1 MDSSNNCSDP
11 SDGSDPLVSPDHV
24 HKLNLIQAFLK
35 HYSDKET
42 ESGGTSMPTAEE
54 QEEMVLLTAKRDRDG
69 NSLLHLAIKENQT
82 EVFNQIVGECNVDAE
97 NNRGERPLH
106 CAAADSRIEFALA
119 LIENG
124 ATVNVEDNEGKT
136 PLHLAL
142 KNQNVLL
149 AEILFDSRA
158 VMTEEYINKFQPL
171 HCAAESGNLEIV
183 KLLMTNGCKTVD
195 SYGGIHDCPLK
206 AAVNQGHLEVVK
218 YLMRKGDKHIKT
230 ITEDR
235 CEILMYCVKP
245 DRAEILKYLVDVGM
259 KTDQNYLGMALNYK
273 CYNVW
278 KYLMRSTSKMN
289 ASTCCQETEL
299 HSAIRAGQVETVK
312 IIINNPANYYRP
324 DSLSSQLAVHIAVE
338 NGDEDILE
346 VLLNRGFPSRGCFE
360 EIKPLHVAATFD
372 NTRLVELLL
381 KSGADINS
389 TADNITP
396 LYYAACAVQP
406 NVVKFLLEKG
416 ADPSKRCCYGSSPL
430 EFALDMLTGRF
441 GNGPTITTVTYEKL
455 LKVMEIL
462 IPKVKV
468 RPDYWH
474 YAIKMKFSRIKSDL
488 NTYGQTSKEA
498 SKSKQDV
505 SNLQF
510 QLAMIKVIFNY
521 LKEDQVESLSLSA
534 LNGKED
540 KSIDSPELLQ
550 IVMEYNDCK
559 SCSDIEIRLWKNS
572 YECNLLLIGYADS
585 VKNLTNIDVE
595 FKNDVSY
602 YKLHGKDKTVFLKLI
617 VARLV
622 LIIDKYNSKVSTF
635 CRKHNLNDWRK
646 ECGKQK
652 VSLQNTKVDENF
664 DITFYDVL
672 TSPVSKFATFTG
684 NENFLQSI
692 ASSYTKFPAYAE
704 FLKVSLDKGKI
715 RNDLMDDC
723 VNHMFNLVARN
734 GKIRISKSDVDQIFQ
749 YLSVFDLRRFS
760 AACAKKVFRL

>member
-1 MDSSNNCSDP
+1 MDNSNDGSDP
-11 SDGSDPLVSPDHV
+11 SDGSDPQVSPDHD

-42 ESGGTSMPTAEE
+42 ESGGMSMPTAEE

-69 NSLLHLAIKENQT
+69 NSLLHLAIKENQA

-106 CAAADSRIEFALA
+106 CAVADNRIEFALA

-124 ATVNVEDNEGKT
+124 ATVNVEDKEGKT

-149 AEILFDSRA
+149 AEILFDSHA
-158 VMTEEYINKFQPL
+158 VMSKEYLNKFKPL
-171 HCAAESGNLEIV
+171 YCAAQSGNLEIV

-195 SYGGIHDCPLK
+195 SYEGDYSCPLV
-206 AAVNQGHLEVVK
+206 AAVRQGHLEVVK
-218 YLMRKGDKHIKT
+218 YLMRKGDKDIKT
-230 ITEDR
+230 ITVDR
-235 CEILMYCVKP
+235 FHLLSSCVKP
-245 DRAEILKYLVDVGM
+245 ERVDIFKYLVDVGV
-259 KTDQNYLGMALNYK
+259 KAEGDFFWGASFWK
-273 CYNVW
+273 RYNIW
-278 KYLMRSTSKMN
+278 KYLLTSTSKMN
-289 ASTCCQETEL
+289 AYTCSQETEL
-299 HSAIRAGQVETVK
+299 HWAIRSGQLETVK
-312 IIINNPANYYRP
+312 VIVNNPASYFKSN
-324 DSLSSQLAVHIAVE
+324 SLTSQLAVHIAVE
-338 NGDEDILE
+338 NGNEDILE
-346 VLLNRGFPSRGCFE
+346 FLLNEGFSFEGCFSGV
-360 EIKPLHVAATFD
+360 KPLHVAATFN

-381 KSGADINS
+381 EAGADINS
-389 TADNITP
+389 IAVEHLTP
-396 LYYAACAVQP
+396 LHFAASAIQP
-406 NVVKFLLEKG
+406 TVVKFLLENG
-416 ADPSKRCCYGSSPL
+416 ADPSKTCRYGSSSL
-430 EFALDMLTGRF
+430 KFALDMLTGLF
-441 GNGPTITTVTYEKL
+441 EDGPTITTVMYEKL

-462 IPKVKV
+462 IPKVEIT
-468 RPDYWH
+468 PEYWH
-474 YAIKMKFSRIKSDL
+474 YAIKMKISRDKSDL
-488 NTYGQTSKEA
+488 NSYGQKSNDA
-498 SKSKQDV
+498 SKSEQDG

-550 IVMEYNDCK
+550 IVMEYNDFK

-572 YECNLLLIGYADS
+572 YECNLLLISYADS

-595 FKNDVSY
+595 FKNDASFQ
-602 YKLHGKDKTVFLKLI
+602 LHGKDKTVFLKLI

-622 LIIDKYNSKVSTF
+622 LIINKYNSKVSKF
-635 CRKHNLNDWRK
+635 GRKHNLNDWRK

-652 VSLQNTKVDENF
+652 VSLQNTKVDENLN
-664 DITFYDVL
+664 ITFYNVL

-704 FLKVSLDKGKI
+704 FLKVSIDKGKT
-715 RNDLMDDC
+715 RNDLMDNC
-723 VNHMFNLVARN
+723 VNHMFNLVGRSY
-734 GKIRISKSDVDQIFQ
+734 KIRISKFDIGKIFQ

-760 AACAKKVFRL
+760 AACSKSFFRL